1 MLKFTERRKC
11 LPVCDG
17 DTLINYKMVLC
28 TSVQGM
34 HSCKEKADKKKT
46 IIPTSNDSTVIT
58 VLLTNS

>member
-1 MLKFTERRKC
+1 MLEFTERRKC

-34 HSCKEKADKKKT
+34 HSWKEKGYKKKT
-46 IIPTSNDSTVIT
+46 IIPTSNGLTVIT
-58 VLLTNS
+58 VLLTSS